1 MGASLIPT
9 SQETKALQGL
19 CGLHR
24 FFPKSCEGPQD
35 DVRALW
41 PKPRGDAPQWVP
53 GPSLVRPL
61 PHPSARV
68 PDGTTGAGHGDGRY
82 GPERPHT
89 ELHGEA
95 WEGSRAGKRSG
106 PSSVGR
112 PRPLGSSLWVRL
124 CGELGHRLQREA
136 SSSPLA
142 TESGKSTES
151 RPEGA
156 ERPPRAS
163 EERRAR
169 EASPADCHVGDR
181 LKAGLPAAKLF
192 SFRLLAPTGP
202 TPTGPCA
209 PRPPAAPCRRARRH
223 HEEILPGDQS

>member
-1 MGASLIPT
+1 MPVLSP
-9 SQETKALQGL
+9 
-19 CGLHR
+19 LHR
-24 FFPKSCEGPQD
+24 KPKLCKVCVGCTGFFPKSCEGPQD
-35 DVRALW
+35 DVRAPW

-68 PDGTTGAGHGDGRY
+68 LEGTTGAGHGDGRY

-112 PRPLGSSLWVRL
+112 PRPLGSSLWGTL
-124 CGELGHRLQREA
+124 CRELGHRLQREA
-136 SSSPLA
+136 RSSPLA
-142 TESGKSTES
+142 TESGESTES

-169 EASPADCHVGDR
+169 EAPPADCHVGDR

-192 SFRLLAPTGP
+192 SFRLLAPAAPPRLGP
-202 TPTGPCA
+202 APPA
-209 PRPPAAPCRRARRH
+209 PRGPLPPGP
-223 HEEILPGDQS
+223 PPP